1 MPSTRRPP
9 CFRNLVL
16 RSFLPALFLNL
27 PVPAASLQAATDN
40 NNNTAATLPLPN
52 PGFESGLDGWIV
64 QENPSPMS
72 AALPEAARTGKLG
85 LRVTDNSETAGS
97 SVATHRIPV
106 EPGRAYRLTIHAR
119 LLSGDGVGVYLRF
132 HDAKG
137 KHLNP
142 WPKAS
147 DSAAIQ
153 SRAWRAVT
161 VTAAPPSDAVSL
173 DAWIH
178 TYDGSKVTADFD
190 DLSIEPFIPRIEP
203 PWPSAYK
210 IAPSAP
216 ATPADAARLTAA
228 DVVGPDGLVYPDW
241 THTGIPEN
249 IPDPARLPVVV
260 GPETF
265 AHLAGRDIAPL
276 LNDAVR
282 RAAAQ
287 GGGIVAVP
295 PGTFLIESP
304 VIIRGSGVVI
314 RGAGRDRTRFV
325 YQEHIPFGTLRL
337 YCWNPNGKIGPGS
350 YWEIQANPKNLT
362 LLRITATAATSSIS
376 FAASTV
382 TATATSTSAA
392 DGTGTGDVV
401 LAEHIRKDHWGNRFS
416 ARLYGAAILRKLGP
430 GRHRI
435 EAEAGYSTGET
446 FRQNFEIEVA
456 ATPQPGDTWADQHA
470 AFIIAGAGLQGAR
483 LPLVATARRGDN
495 RLRLAPGH
503 GLKPGDR
510 IMIEAPATERW
521 NKLTG
526 NVTPWGTYRTNHY
539 QITAVNDEPATP
551 VRPAAAAS
559 VLTIDAP
566 LRLEFP
572 VEDDSYVQRIG
583 TVERSGFEGFTVEQ
597 KVFTTTLVGPR
608 IRHTLWYPMEDL
620 WADGITFAYG
630 WHCRVRDVRIVN
642 SGRNPLYLTRSRQC
656 EVRDIEA
663 DGAIFKGG
671 GGTGYVGFERSF
683 DCLMDGALTRGMR
696 HAPDVQWGAAGNV
709 VRNGRFIG
717 SDAQWHAGWTNEN
730 LYENNLITQTPA
742 DRANGAYGHA
752 FFASG
757 PASTS
762 HGPQGPR
769 NVVYNN
775 DVTAPLDGVHMVG
788 GNEAWL
794 ILHNR
799 FRLGQGYAVYGREKS
814 FDHTIRGN
822 VFIMGKPAPVAIF
835 FGSADCTGIDIVDNR
850 FYGPVKTVAG
860 FAGGLGRFSSVSNNT
875 VHPYPS
881 TGDAGGDGGV
891 GGNAGPL
898 PARPQ
903 PAVPSIF
910 EWQRSR
916 R

>member
-1 MPSTRRPP
+1 MPNSRLPQR
-9 CFRNLVL
+9 FRSPAL
-16 RSFLPALFLNL
+16 RSFLPTLALLLLAPFALR
-27 PVPAASLQAATDN
+27 AATDGD
-40 NNNTAATLPLPN
+40 AASLPLPN

-64 QENPSPMS
+64 NEGAAPMS
-72 AALPEAARTGKLG
+72 AAIPEAARTGKLG
-85 LRVTDNSETAGS
+85 LRVTDNSDTAGS
-97 SVATHRIPV
+97 SVAAPRFPV
-106 EPGRAYRLTIHAR
+106 EPGRAYRLTVHAR
-119 LLSGDGVGVYLRF
+119 LISGDGVGVYLRF
-132 HDAKG
+132 FDAKG

-153 SRAWRAVT
+153 SRTWRAVT
-161 VTAAPPSDAVSL
+161 VTAAPPAGAVSL

-178 TYDGSKVTADFD
+178 TYAGSKVTVDFD
-190 DLSIEPFIPRIEP
+190 DLSIESFVPRIEP
-203 PWPSAYK
+203 PWPSVYK
-210 IAPSAP
+210 INP
-216 ATPADAARLTAA
+216 ADPADAARLTAA
-228 DVVGPDGLVYPDW
+228 DVVGPDGLVYPNW
-241 THTGIPEN
+241 KHVGIPGG

-265 AHLAGRDIAPL
+265 AGLAGRDVAPL

-287 GGGIVAVP
+287 GGGVVAVP
-295 PGTFLIESP
+295 AGTFLLESP
-304 VIIRGSGVVI
+304 VIIRDSGVVI

-337 YCWNPNGKIGPGS
+337 YCWNPNGKTGPDS
-350 YWEIQANPKNLT
+350 FWEIQTNPKNLT
-362 LLRITATAATSSIS
+362 LLRITA
-376 FAASTV
+376 
-382 TATATSTSAA
+382 
-392 DGTGTGDVV
+392 GDAV

-416 ARLYGAAILRKLGP
+416 ARLRGSAILGKLGP

-435 EAEAGYSTGET
+435 EAEAGYSTGER
-446 FRQNFEIEVA
+446 FRDTFEIEVA
-456 ATPQPGDTWADQHA
+456 ATPQPGDTWADQHG
-470 AFIIAGAGLQGAR
+470 AFIIAGAGLQGSR

-510 IMIEAPATERW
+510 IMIEAPATDRW
-521 NKLTG
+521 NRLTG
-526 NVTPWGTYRTNHY
+526 NVTPWGTYRINHY
-539 QITAVNDEPATP
+539 EITAVQDEPA
-551 VRPAAAAS
+551 AAGRAAVS
-559 VLTIDAP
+559 ALSIDAP

-572 VEDDSYVQRIG
+572 VEDGSYVQRIG

-597 KVFTTTLVGPR
+597 KVFTTELVGPR
-608 IRHTLWYPMEDL
+608 IKHTLWYPMEDL

-656 EVRDIEA
+656 EVRDIEV

-683 DCLMDGALTRGMR
+683 DCLMDGVLTRGMR

-717 SDAQWHAGWTNEN
+717 SDGQWHAGWTNEN
-730 LYENNLITQTPA
+730 LYENNVIEQTAA

-775 DVTAPLDGVHMVG
+775 DVSAPLDGVHMVG

-822 VFIMGKPAPVAIF
+822 VFIMEKPAPVAIF
-835 FGSADCTGIDIVDNR
+835 FGSADCTGIDVVDNR

-860 FAGGLGRFSSVSNNT
+860 FAGGLGRFSFVSGNSL
-875 VHPYPS
+875 HPYPPS
-881 TGDAGGDGGV
+881 ADGNSGS
-891 GGNAGPL
+891 L

-910 EWQRSR
+910 EWQRAR
-916 R
+916 H

>member
-9 CFRNLVL
+9 CIRNLVI
-16 RSFLPALFLNL
+16 RSFLPALFLSL
-27 PVPAASLQAATDN
+27 PVPAASLRAATD

-97 SVATHRIPV
+97 SVATPRLPV

-147 DSAAIQ
+147 DSVAIR

-210 IAPSAP
+210 ITPSAAP
-216 ATPADAARLTAA
+216 ATPATPATPASAARLTAA
-228 DVVGPDGLVYPDW
+228 DVAGPDGLVYPNW
-241 THTGIPEN
+241 KHVGIPEGV
-249 IPDPARLPVVV
+249 PDPARLPVAV

-265 AHLAGRDIAPL
+265 ANLAGRDIAPL
-276 LNDAVR
+276 LNDTVR

-295 PGTFLIESP
+295 PGTFLLESP
-304 VIIRGSGVVI
+304 VIIRDSGVVI
-314 RGAGRDRTRFV
+314 RGAGRDRTRFI

-337 YCWNPNGKIGPGS
+337 HCWNPNGKTGPDS
-350 YWEIQANPKNLT
+350 FWEIQANPKNLT
-362 LLRITATAATSSIS
+362 LLRITA
-376 FAASTV
+376 
-382 TATATSTSAA
+382 
-392 DGTGTGDVV
+392 GDVV
-401 LAEHIRKDHWGNRFS
+401 LAEHIRKDHWGNRFC
-416 ARLYGAAILRKLGP
+416 ARLRGSAILGKLGP

-456 ATPQPGDTWADQHA
+456 ATPQPGDTWADQHG
-470 AFIIAGAGLQGAR
+470 AFIIAGAGLQGSP
-483 LPLVATARRGDN
+483 LPLVASAPRGDN

-539 QITAVNDEPATP
+539 QITAVNDEPAP
-551 VRPAAAAS
+551 AARPAATAAAS

-572 VEDDSYVQRIG
+572 VEDGSYVQRIG

-620 WADGITFAYG
+620 WADGITLAYG
-630 WHCRVRDVRIVN
+630 WRCRVRDVRIIN

-696 HAPDVQWGAAGNV
+696 HAPDLQWGAAGNV
-709 VRNGRFIG
+709 VRNSRFIG

-730 LYENNLITQTPA
+730 LYENNLITQTLA

-757 PASTS
+757 PASAS

-822 VFIMGKPAPVAIF
+822 VFIMEKPAPVAIF

-850 FYGPVKTVAG
+850 FHGPVKTVAG

-875 VHPYPS
+875 VHPYPVS
-881 TGDAGGDGGV
+881 TDGG
-891 GGNAGPL
+891 AGPL

-903 PAVPSIF
+903 PAGP
-910 EWQRSR
+910 
-916 R
+916 